1 MYILSESLT
10 CKPLALNFLQPL
22 GLRNI
27 CRLVQVNG
35 IETGN
40 FLSFFKLTS
49 CRIGHDQLELSQEP
63 SSRKLKAQSKS
74 WWLEGQMCLWTH
86 GATLQQSR
94 SYYENFFRFRI
105 CHSCL
110 QQVNNENEGFFLR
123 NEFDAENLVCR
134 TALSTV
140 ASAKGLD
147 LQRSKCYEQILDQ
160 IFGDFTV
167 SFNSMT

>member
-1 MYILSESLT
+1 
-10 CKPLALNFLQPL
+10 
-22 GLRNI
+22 
-27 CRLVQVNG
+27 
-35 IETGN
+35 
-40 FLSFFKLTS
+40 
-49 CRIGHDQLELSQEP
+49 
-63 SSRKLKAQSKS
+63 
-74 WWLEGQMCLWTH
+74 MCLWTH
-86 GATLQQSR
+86 GATLQQSH